1 MLMPASDEVITG
13 FFKGLGDATRLK
25 IVELLLERER
35 NVSELSKILQVPQS
49 NISNHVAS
57 LRWCGCITS
66 HKERTSV
73 YYRIRDQRVHKIM
86 KLARAIIADYAGHKY
101 AFARTKN

>member
-1 MLMPASDEVITG
+1 MKISKGTNNLESSKRKSMLMPASDEVITG

-49 NISNHVAS
+49 NISNHVVG

-66 HKERTSV
+66 HKE
-73 YYRIRDQRVHKIM
+73 IRWLPV
-86 KLARAIIADYAGHKY
+86 
-101 AFARTKN
+101 